1 MILDIDY
8 NLKKEVWNYLKN
20 NNIGNRSKANG
31 SKEEQFVGLLGEI
44 RVKEF
49 FNIDH
54 KFENG
59 FDGGFDFIY
68 KGKKFDVKTMGR
80 NVDPKPYYV
89 NNFIC
94 YQLDYNCDGYIFCSL
109 NKKTNKLSVCGW
121 VTKEELKT
129 RGDLFAIGQERTR
142 SDGSSFKLKAP
153 TLEIKNNQLNNIN
166 DL

>member
-1 MILDIDY
+1 MILNIDA
-8 NLKKEVWNYLKN
+8 NLKNKVWYYLKD
-20 NNIGNRSKANG
+20 NNIGNRSEANG
-31 SKEEQFVGLLGEI
+31 SKEEQFVGLLGEV

-89 NNFIC
+89 NNFIT
-94 YQLDYNCDGYIFCSL
+94 YQLDYDCDGYIFCSL

-121 VTKEELKT
+121 VTKNELKE
-129 RGDLFAIGQERTR
+129 RADLFIKGQTRKR
-142 SDGSSFKLKAP
+142 SDGSVFKLKAP
-153 TLEIKNNQLNNIN
+153 ILEIKNSLLNNIKS
-166 DL
+166 L

>member
-1 MILDIDY
+1 MILNIDY

-44 RVKEF
+44 SVKKY
-49 FNIDH
+49 FNINH
-54 KFENG
+54 KYENG

-68 KGKKFDVKTMGR
+68 KGRKFDVKTMGR

-89 NNFIC
+89 NNFIT
-94 YQLDYNCDGYIFCSL
+94 YQLDYDCDAYIFCSL

-121 VTKEELKT
+121 LTKDELKT
-129 RGDLFAIGQERTR
+129 AYNKRKI
-142 SDGSSFKLKAP
+142 
-153 TLEIKNNQLNNIN
+153 
-166 DL
+166 